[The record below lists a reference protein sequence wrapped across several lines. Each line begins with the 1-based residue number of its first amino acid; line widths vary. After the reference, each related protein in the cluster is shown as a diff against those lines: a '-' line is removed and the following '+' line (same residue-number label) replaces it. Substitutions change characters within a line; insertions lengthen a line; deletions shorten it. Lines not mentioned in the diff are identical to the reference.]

1 MDRYR
6 DVIVIVAFVAMVL
19 LGLYAMGKGVKECMD
34 EGHGF
39 YFCNG
44 LLNGR

>member
-1 MDRYR
+1 MDKYR
-6 DVIVIVAFVAMVL
+6 DAIVIGALVVL
-19 LGLYAMGKGVKECMD
+19 VLFGLYAMGKGVKECMD